1 MRTRPLASLIWLLVP
16 AILGFFPLH
25 AAFGA
30 TLTWQKL
37 PKKEVLVFKFES
49 RLPSAEPRQ
58 RGLTQV
64 QIPIPWSFW
73 QKERKPRNPAYS
85 ESSLIKEM
93 TITQDGV
100 FIQTRS
106 DDFVFSSSTDP
117 KLKTLT
123 LEFYP
128 PVQDEEPK
136 PQNGTREQAGETEEL
151 PGNATQT
158 NASVP
163 DEPAQTLA
171 PLAQDNETQPVTP
184 AQPDSAEASRNTTA
198 LSDQTPSLPPAPS
211 FLSGASTLRSKIMRP
226 GQEDPQQA
234 GTEATAIS
242 DFQVRRPIDRSAPPS
257 LQAQNT
263 TAIETAPSA
272 GSPPAQNQ
280 SAALPA
286 GNAELPQVD
295 ADTTATA
302 QRESVDSPP
311 AIMPEGA
318 AVPAQV
324 DAPQPAPEDLA
335 TQTTAEKRAAGTDVG
350 PAQAAPEKIQPEPE
364 PQAQNNSLTALNATT
379 QDNGTLDNSTA
390 ELETLYKT
398 AQTAL
403 MTGDIKNGRAAV
415 TAMIEHPK
423 APAPLREELLY
434 TLADI
439 VMQEGKEDMEGNFT
453 AILDAYEEA
462 KYSNPNSPNVP
473 EALSRIGYLHL
484 SVGNVPEAKGY
495 FDLLRRKYPDNPRVA
510 MIDYYWGEHYLRRK
524 EYARAAE
531 HFQYVVQ
538 NFPMS
543 AAVQPSTVGLLKAF
557 TELGFFEKAM
567 EIVNSIEKRW
577 PKYYLSDPSFL
588 MAAGYAAMLSGNL
601 DRAKDFFWAYTNIV
615 PQAPDV
621 DVAMA
626 RIGDIHLKQG
636 KSDSAREIYH
646 RTAEAYPDRE
656 GGLIAQ
662 MRLAEEG
669 VLDAPSIADMD
680 PVFGRSSANPEQI
693 YSRILEHADSPLAPV
708 ARLKLAMWQLWNKK
722 FADSLESIHRFQ
734 EDYPGHELL
743 PKAREVAD
751 KALRDWIMQDLDK
764 KDYAGAAQHWTDHEH
779 MYQGRELD
787 PQIRL
792 VLATA
797 FMQTGQLQ
805 KALDMAK
812 PFVFGGIPRGEF
824 SEAGLDLTLAMLV
837 DLQQWRDILELATR
851 VAPWNLGIERQR
863 QVDYAAALAHEKLDQ
878 PTKAKPLW
886 TKLATDVGLTDTQR
900 GYAHYF
906 LGRGAMISGD
916 MEQASILGQE
926 ALELLKKE
934 KADLSKIK
942 ETLELLVQ
950 AADRSGRSQEALAW
964 SLEYDDYV
972 SEDDRDWPAH
982 TYRKAMLY
990 KKNGEMKKWSENLN
1004 RLRELFPN
1012 SLHGRM
1018 AAAELEGV
1026 RLEKEAGKFR

>member
-25 AAFGA
+25 TAFGA
-30 TLTWQKL
+30 TLTWKKL
-37 PKKEVLVFKFES
+37 PTKEVLVFKFES

-58 RGLTQV
+58 RGLTQI

-73 QKERKPRNPAYS
+73 QKERKPSNPAYS
-85 ESSLIKEM
+85 ETSLIKEM

-100 FIQTRS
+100 LIQTRS
-106 DDFVFSSSTDP
+106 DDFVYSSSAAP

-128 PVQDEEPK
+128 PAKEEEPDSR
-136 PQNGTREQAGETEEL
+136 NDTREQAGEAEKIS
-151 PGNATQT
+151 GNATQT

-163 DEPAQTLA
+163 EEPAQTSA
-171 PLAQDNETQPVTP
+171 PGAQDNETQPVSP
-184 AQPDSAEASRNTTA
+184 AQPGSAESSLNTTA
-198 LSDQTPSLPPAPS
+198 LSDQTPLLPKTPS

-234 GTEATAIS
+234 GTEAVAIS
-242 DFQVRRPIDRSAPPS
+242 DFQVRRPIDRNAPPS
-257 LQAQNT
+257 LQTQNT
-263 TAIETAPSA
+263 TANETAPHAS
-272 GSPPAQNQ
+272 SPPAQNQ
-280 SAALPA
+280 SAALA
-286 GNAELPQVD
+286 TENEGQLPL
-295 ADTTATA
+295 DTTAKA
-302 QRESVDSPP
+302 QDENVASPP
-311 AIMPEGA
+311 AMPEGA
-318 AVPAQV
+318 AAPMREDVPHPAQ
-324 DAPQPAPEDLA
+324 ADLA
-335 TQTTAEKRAAGTDVG
+335 TQATAGNLTVSTTVDPTHAE
-350 PAQAAPEKIQPEPE
+350 PEKSQPE
-364 PQAQNNSLTALNATT
+364 PQAQNNSLTTLNATA

-390 ELETLYKT
+390 ELEALYKT
-398 AQTAL
+398 AQSAL
-403 MTGDIKNGRAAV
+403 MAGDIKAGRAAV

-434 TLADI
+434 TLADV

-453 AILDAYEEA
+453 AILDAYETA
-462 KYSNPNSPNVP
+462 KYANPNSPNVP

-484 SVGNVPEAKGY
+484 SVGNVPEAKGH

-510 MIDYYWGEHYLRRK
+510 LIDYYWGEHYMRRK

-531 HFQYVVQ
+531 HFQYAIQ

-543 AAVQPSTVGLLKAF
+543 ATVQPSTVGLLKAF

-646 RTAEAYPDRE
+646 RTAEMYPDRE

-680 PVFGRSSANPEQI
+680 PVFGRPSANPEQI

-708 ARLKLAMWQLWNKK
+708 AKLKLAMWQLWNKK
-722 FADSLESIHRFQ
+722 FADSLESIRRFQ

-751 KALRDWIMQDLDK
+751 KALRDWIMQDLEQ
-764 KDYAGAAQHWTDHEH
+764 KDFAGAAQHWTEHEH

-797 FMQTGQLQ
+797 FMQTGEPQ
-805 KALDMAK
+805 KALDMAR
-812 PFVFGGIPRGEF
+812 PFVFGSIPRGEF

-837 DLQQWRDILELATR
+837 DLQQWRDILDLATR

-878 PTKAKPLW
+878 PSRAKPLW

-906 LGRGAMISGD
+906 LGRGSMISGD
-916 MEQASILGQE
+916 MEQAGILGQE

-942 ETLELLVQ
+942 ETLELLIQ
-950 AADRSGRSQEALAW
+950 AADRSGRAQEALAW

-982 TYRKAMLY
+982 TYRTAILY

>member
-1 MRTRPLASLIWLLVP
+1 MRTRPFASLIWLLVP

-30 TLTWQKL
+30 TLTWKKL
-37 PKKEVLVFKFES
+37 PTKEVLVFKFES

-58 RGLTQV
+58 RGLTQI

-73 QKERKPRNPAYS
+73 QKERKPSNPAYS
-85 ESSLIKEM
+85 ETALIKEM

-100 FIQTRS
+100 LIRTRS
-106 DDFVFSSSTDP
+106 DDFVFSSSANP

-123 LEFYP
+123 LEFFP
-128 PVQDEEPK
+128 PAQDEK
-136 PQNGTREQAGETEEL
+136 ADSQNDTRNQAGETEKIS
-151 PGNATQT
+151 GNATQT

-163 DEPAQTLA
+163 DEPVKSSPQR
-171 PLAQDNETQPVTP
+171 AQDNEAQPVSP
-184 AQPDSAEASRNTTA
+184 AQPGSAESSLNTTA
-198 LSDQTPSLPPAPS
+198 LSDQTPLLPQTPS

-234 GTEATAIS
+234 GSEARAIS
-242 DFQVRRPIDRSAPPS
+242 DFQVRRPIDRGSPPS
-257 LQAQNT
+257 LQTQNT
-263 TAIETAPSA
+263 TAHETAPPTS
-272 GSPPAQNQ
+272 SPPAQNQ
-280 SAALPA
+280 STAMPAAKESPR
-286 GNAELPQVD
+286 PVD
-295 ADTTATA
+295 ANSTARA
-302 QRESVDSPP
+302 QGESVDSPQ
-311 AIMPEGA
+311 AIVPEA
-318 AVPAQV
+318 ATGQAAQ
-324 DAPQPAPEDLA
+324 ADLA
-335 TQTTAEKRAAGTDVG
+335 MRTTAENRTADAD
-350 PAQAAPEKIQPEPE
+350 AAPAHAGPKMIQPEPE
-364 PQAQNNSLTALNATT
+364 PQAQNNSLTTLNATT
-379 QDNGTLDNSTA
+379 QGNGTLDNSTA
-390 ELETLYKT
+390 ELEALYKS

-403 MTGDIKNGRAAV
+403 MAGDIKNGRAAV

-453 AILDAYEEA
+453 AILDAYEAA

-646 RTAEAYPDRE
+646 RTAETYPDRE

-669 VLDAPSIADMD
+669 VLDAPSISDMD
-680 PVFGRSSANPEQI
+680 PVFGRPSANPEQI

-722 FADSLESIHRFQ
+722 FADSLESIRRFQ

-751 KALRDWIMQDLDK
+751 KALRDWIMQDLAQ
-764 KDYAGAAQHWTDHEH
+764 KDFAGAAQHWTEHEH

-797 FMQTGQLQ
+797 FMQTGEPQ

-812 PFVFGGIPRGEF
+812 PFVFGSIPRGEF

-837 DLQQWRDILELATR
+837 DLQQWRDILELAKR

-878 PTKAKPLW
+878 PAKAKPLW

-916 MEQASILGQE
+916 MEQAGILGQE

-942 ETLELLVQ
+942 ETLELLIQ
-950 AADRSGRSQEALAW
+950 AADRSGRAQEALAW

-982 TYRKAMLY
+982 TYRTAMLY

-1004 RLRELFPN
+1004 RLKELFPN

>member
-1 MRTRPLASLIWLLVP
+1 MRTRSLASLIWLLVP

-30 TLTWQKL
+30 TLTWKKL
-37 PKKEVLVFKFES
+37 PQKEVLVFSFES
-49 RLPSAEPRQ
+49 RLPSVEPRQ
-58 RGLTQV
+58 RGLAQV

-85 ESSLIKEM
+85 ESALIKEM

-100 FIQTRS
+100 FIQIRS
-106 DDFVFSSSTDP
+106 GDFVFSSSADP

-128 PVQDEEPK
+128 PAKDEEPES
-136 PQNGTREQAGETEEL
+136 QNGTREQTGEAEKM
-151 PGNATQT
+151 PGNAPQT

-163 DEPAQTLA
+163 AEPAQTSA
-171 PLAQDNETQPVTP
+171 PLAQDSTAQPVAP
-184 AQPDSAEASRNTTA
+184 AQPDSAETSRNTTA
-198 LSDQTPSLPPAPS
+198 FFDQTPSLPPAPS
-211 FLSGASTLRSKIMRP
+211 FLSGTSTLRSKITRP
-226 GQEDPQQA
+226 GQEDPRQA
-234 GTEATAIS
+234 GTEAIAVS
-242 DFQVRRPIDRSAPPS
+242 DFQVRRPIDRNAPHS
-257 LQAQNT
+257 LQTQNT
-263 TAIETAPSA
+263 TANETTPNV
-272 GSPPAQNQ
+272 GNPPAQNQ
-280 SAALPA
+280 SAAMPAAKESPLP
-286 GNAELPQVD
+286 VD
-295 ADTTATA
+295 ANTTTKA
-302 QRESVDSPP
+302 QGKSLDSPP
-311 AIMPEGA
+311 AIVPKGA
-318 AVPAQV
+318 TEPTRV
-324 DAPQPAPEDLA
+324 DVSRPAPADLA
-335 TQTTAEKRAAGTDVG
+335 AQTTAEKRAADADAVPT
-350 PAQAAPEKIQPEPE
+350 QAEPEKIQPE
-364 PQAQNNSLTALNATT
+364 PQAQNNSLTTLNATT
-379 QDNGTLDNSTA
+379 PGNGTLDNSTA
-390 ELETLYKT
+390 ELEALYKT

-403 MTGDIKNGRAAV
+403 MAGDIKNGRAAV

-453 AILDAYEEA
+453 AILDAYETA

-484 SVGNVPEAKGY
+484 SVGNVPEAKGH

-510 MIDYYWGEHYLRRK
+510 MIDYYWGDHYLRRK

-543 AAVQPSTVGLLKAF
+543 AAVQPSTVGLLKAL

-601 DRAKDFFWAYTNIV
+601 DRAKDFFWAYANIV

-626 RIGDIHLKQG
+626 RIGDIHLKQE

-646 RTAEAYPDRE
+646 RAAETYPDRE

-669 VLDAPSIADMD
+669 VLDAPSISDMD
-680 PVFGRSSANPEQI
+680 PVFGRPSANPEQI
-693 YSRILEHADSPLAPV
+693 YSRILEHANSPLAPV

-722 FADSLESIHRFQ
+722 FADSLESIRRFQ

-751 KALRDWIMQDLDK
+751 KALRDWIMQDLEQ
-764 KDYAGAAQHWTDHEH
+764 KDFAGAAQHWTDHEH
-779 MYQGRELD
+779 MYQDRELD

-797 FMQTGQLQ
+797 FMQTGEPQ

-812 PFVFGGIPRGEF
+812 PFVFGSIPRGKF

-851 VAPWNLGIERQR
+851 VAPWNLGIDRQR

-878 PTKAKPLW
+878 PARAKPLW

-916 MEQASILGQE
+916 MEQAGILGQE
-926 ALELLKKE
+926 ALELLRKE

-942 ETLELLVQ
+942 ETLELLIQ
-950 AADRSGRSQEALAW
+950 AADRRGRAQEALAW

-982 TYRKAMLY
+982 TYRTAMLY

>member
-1 MRTRPLASLIWLLVP
+1 MHTRPLASLIWLLVP

-30 TLTWQKL
+30 TLTWKKL
-37 PKKEVLVFKFES
+37 PTKEVLVFKFES

-58 RGLTQV
+58 RGLTQI

-85 ESSLIKEM
+85 EIALIKDV

-100 FIQTRS
+100 LIQTRS
-106 DDFVFSSSTDP
+106 DDFVFSSSAAP

-128 PVQDEEPK
+128 PVKDEEPES
-136 PQNGTREQAGETEEL
+136 QNGTKEQADEAEKKS
-151 PGNATQT
+151 GNATQT

-163 DEPAQTLA
+163 DKPAQTSA
-171 PLAQDNETQPVTP
+171 PRAQDNQTQPVSPT
-184 AQPDSAEASRNTTA
+184 QPGSAESSLNTTA
-198 LSDQTPSLPPAPS
+198 LSDQTPLLPQTPS

-234 GTEATAIS
+234 GTEAIAIS
-242 DFQVRRPIDRSAPPS
+242 DFHVRRPIDRSAPPS
-257 LQAQNT
+257 LQTQNT
-263 TAIETAPSA
+263 TAHETAPRAS
-272 GSPPAQNQ
+272 SPPAQNQ
-280 SAALPA
+280 STAMSAAKESPLP
-286 GNAELPQVD
+286 VD
-295 ADTTATA
+295 ANTTAKA
-302 QRESVDSPP
+302 QDESVDSPP
-311 AIMPEGA
+311 AIVPEGA
-318 AVPAQV
+318 TGQ
-324 DAPQPAPEDLA
+324 
-335 TQTTAEKRAAGTDVG
+335 
-350 PAQAAPEKIQPEPE
+350 PAQADFVTQTPAENRTADADAGPAHAGPKMIQPEPE
-364 PQAQNNSLTALNATT
+364 PQTQNNSLTTLNATA

-390 ELETLYKT
+390 ELEGLYKT

-403 MTGDIKNGRAAV
+403 MAGDIKNGRAAV

-453 AILDAYEEA
+453 AILDAYEAA

-510 MIDYYWGEHYLRRK
+510 MIDYYWGEHYMRRK

-531 HFQYVVQ
+531 HFQYAIQ

-646 RTAEAYPDRE
+646 RTAEMYPDRE

-680 PVFGRSSANPEQI
+680 PVFGRPSANPEQI

-722 FADSLESIHRFQ
+722 FANSLDSIRRFQ

-751 KALRDWIMQDLDK
+751 KALRDWIMQDLAQ
-764 KDYAGAAQHWTDHEH
+764 KDFAGAAQHWTEHEH

-797 FMQTGQLQ
+797 FMQTGEPQ

-812 PFVFGGIPRGEF
+812 PFVFGSIPRGEF

-837 DLQQWRDILELATR
+837 DLQQWRDILELAKR

-878 PTKAKPLW
+878 PAKAKPLW

-916 MEQASILGQE
+916 MEQAGILGQE

-934 KADLSKIK
+934 KTDLSKIK
-942 ETLELLVQ
+942 ETLELLIQ
-950 AADRSGRSQEALAW
+950 AADRSGRAQEALAW

-972 SEDDRDWPAH
+972 SENDRDWPAH
-982 TYRKAMLY
+982 TYRTAMLY